1 MNHEDFKGKFDDVKD
16 TAQNALSGIKTRI
29 KDVDKEKAKEAL
41 NGAKAKA
48 KGVLAEIK
56 ANFKPDEGAE
66 GVKKYKS
73 MFVNLWKS
81 GTTGK
86 VAVVV
91 FFVVIMGLLN
101 LIVGGD
107 DEGGRSQEQIGFR
120 ESSHNVQRKSKDDD
134 VDAFLKD
141 LKEVHDGVK
150 EIGRAFDK
158 VNERDVEKAFE
169 NFGREV
175 EREAKRFEREFDKE
189 AKQLE
194 LELNSL

>member
-1 MNHEDFKGKFDDVKD
+1 MNQEGIKKRLDVAKD
-16 TAQNALSGIKTRI
+16 TAQNALSGIKDRI

-41 NGAKAKA
+41 NGAKEKA

-56 ANFKPDEGAE
+56 ANFKADEGAE

-81 GTTGK
+81 GMTGK

-91 FFVVIMGLLN
+91 FFVAVMLLLN
-101 LIVGGD
+101 LIVGGG
-107 DEGGRSQEQIGFR
+107 DEGERIRHNAHHRSNDE
-120 ESSHNVQRKSKDDD
+120 
-134 VDAFLKD
+134 VDAFLND
-141 LKEVHDGVK
+141 LKVVHDGVK
-150 EIGRAFDK
+150 EVGRAFNK
-158 VNERDVEKAFE
+158 VSERDVEKAFE

-175 EREAKRFEREFDKE
+175 ERETKRLEREFDKE

>member
-1 MNHEDFKGKFDDVKD
+1 MNQEDFKGKLDEAKD
-16 TAQNALSGIKTRI
+16 AAQNALSGIKARI
-29 KDVDKEKAKEAL
+29 KDVDKEKAKEAM
-41 NGAKAKA
+41 NGAKERT

-56 ANFKPDEGAE
+56 ANFKADEGAE

-86 VAVVV
+86 VAVAV
-91 FFVVIMGLLN
+91 FFVVVMLLLN
-101 LIVGGD
+101 LIVGGG
-107 DEGGRSQEQIGFR
+107 DEGGQIR
-120 ESSHNVQRKSKDDD
+120 HNVQHTSNDE
-134 VDAFLKD
+134 VDAFLTD

-175 EREAKRFEREFDKE
+175 EREAKRLEREFDKE

>member
-1 MNHEDFKGKFDDVKD
+1 MNQEDFKGKLDDAKD
-16 TAQNALSGIKTRI
+16 SAQSALSGIQARI
-29 KDVDKEKAKEAL
+29 KGMDKEKVKDAMSGAKE
-41 NGAKAKA
+41 KAN
-48 KGVLAEIK
+48 GVLAEIK

-86 VAVVV
+86 VAIVV
-91 FFVVIMGLLN
+91 FFVVVMGLLN
-101 LIVGGD
+101 LIIGGD
-107 DEGGRSQEQIGFR
+107 DEGGRSQEQIGSR
-120 ESSHNVQRKSKDDD
+120 DGGYNVQRKSTDDE

-141 LKEVHDGVK
+141 LKDVHDGVK

-158 VNERDVEKAFE
+158 VSERDVEKAFE
-169 NFGREV
+169 DFGREV
-175 EREAKRFEREFDKE
+175 EREARRFEREFDKE

>member
-1 MNHEDFKGKFDDVKD
+1 MDQEYFKGNLDEAKD
-16 TAQNALSGIKTRI
+16 TAQNALSGINARI
-29 KDVDKEKAKEAL
+29 KDVDKKKAKEAL
-41 NGAKAKA
+41 DGAKEKA
-48 KGVLAEIK
+48 KSVLAEIK
-56 ANFKPDEGAE
+56 ANFKADEGAE

-86 VAVVV
+86 VAVIV
-91 FFVVIMGLLN
+91 FFVVVMGLLN

-107 DEGGRSQEQIGFR
+107 DESGRSQEQIGYK
-120 ESSHNVQRKSKDDD
+120 EDGYKVQRKSNDDD